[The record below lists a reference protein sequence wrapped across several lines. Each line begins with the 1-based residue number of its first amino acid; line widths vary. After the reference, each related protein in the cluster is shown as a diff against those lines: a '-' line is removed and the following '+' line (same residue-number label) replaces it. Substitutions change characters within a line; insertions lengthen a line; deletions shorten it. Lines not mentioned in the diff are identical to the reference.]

1 MFSKVLVANRGEI
14 AVRIIRALRE
24 MGIASVAI
32 YSTADQEAMHTQL
45 ADQAICIGPAKTTDS
60 YANPIAVL
68 SAALAT
74 GCDAIHPGY
83 GFLSERSDFV
93 AMCEEVG
100 IQFIGPRSEV
110 IDALGNKQRAR
121 ETMIAAGVPVVPG
134 SPGLVHDI
142 ETAKAI
148 AQEIGFPLMI
158 KAADGGGGKGMRRV
172 MEAGDLESLFN
183 QAQRETQ
190 AIYGNQDLYLEKIIY
205 PARHIEVQL
214 IADHHGKVLHLG
226 ERDCSLQRNHQKVI
240 EFAPALALD
249 DATRQAL
256 CQTAVKAAQ
265 AIGYTNAG
273 TIEFLV
279 DEAGHFYFMEMNT
292 RLQVEHPVTEA
303 ITGFDLVQAQIQV
316 ASGLV
321 LPVQQADIHFKGFA
335 IECRLNAEDARHNFR
350 PAAGFVDRL
359 ILPAGLGVRI
369 ESGLYPQYEV
379 PPYYDSMVAKIIVH
393 QSNSDRAFKT
403 MDRALMEVVV
413 EGLAT
418 NIDLLQALI
427 DSDAVQANQF
437 HTKWLEESFLP
448 GWLAQGEE

>member
-134 SPGLVHDI
+134 SPGLVRDI

-172 MEAGDLESLFN
+172 MEAGDLESLFI

-249 DATRQAL
+249 DATRQSL

-316 ASGLV
+316 ASGLA
-321 LPVQQADIHFKGFA
+321 LPMQQADIHFQGFA
-335 IECRLNAEDARHNFR
+335 IECRLNAEDARNNF
-350 PAAGFVDRL
+350 
-359 ILPAGLGVRI
+359 
-369 ESGLYPQYEV
+369 
-379 PPYYDSMVAKIIVH
+379 
-393 QSNSDRAFKT
+393 
-403 MDRALMEVVV
+403 
-413 EGLAT
+413 
-418 NIDLLQALI
+418 
-427 DSDAVQANQF
+427 
-437 HTKWLEESFLP
+437 
-448 GWLAQGEE
+448 